1 MPKTKKEQEE
11 EKEDNQKRKKRVVSV
26 DLSEMWVSKRSFG
39 LRIGDDDTNSGQD
52 LKNKMQ
58 K

>member
-11 EKEDNQKRKKRVVSV
+11 EKEDNQKRKKWVVSV

-52 LKNKMQ
+52 LKNKM
-58 K
+58 